1 MTLDELVI
9 KYGVIGGIR
18 YTEPDKINF
27 LNNIGKD
34 FQELGY
40 EVKILRKDYKRF
52 SGINCYIGDVSN
64 AKNLVI
70 ANYDTSKDSFN
81 PDYKYLPFNRKLSE
95 RELNEKSKER
105 AIKIILLG
113 AVIMFLGTM
122 YIPFNESV
130 RRIFVLVITV
140 LMTGMAYIFLK
151 GAPSKVSA
159 NLNTSGV
166 LGLLELAKDK
176 PKDTAFILTDR
187 FFVDNLGDVMVREAL
202 PKTIDNKKVIY
213 LSAIGSGEN
222 TVLAYKEGNLKFAKE
237 IASSNRDLDLF
248 ELDEHGLLASPLKF
262 YDNAVMITVA
272 DKFND
277 LYEIANVASDE
288 DVKISEEKFN
298 SVVSLVRNYLK

>member
-1 MTLDELVI
+1 
-9 KYGVIGGIR
+9 
-18 YTEPDKINF
+18 
-27 LNNIGKD
+27 
-34 FQELGY
+34 
-40 EVKILRKDYKRF
+40 
-52 SGINCYIGDVSN
+52 
-64 AKNLVI
+64 
-70 ANYDTSKDSFN
+70 
-81 PDYKYLPFNRKLSE
+81 
-95 RELNEKSKER
+95 
-105 AIKIILLG
+105 
-113 AVIMFLGTM
+113 MFLGTM

>member
-1 MTLDELVI
+1 MTFDELVI

-18 YTEPDKINF
+18 YSEPDKVNF

-34 FQELGY
+34 FQSLGY

-52 SGINCYIGDVSN
+52 SGINCYIGDVAN

-70 ANYDTSKDSFN
+70 ANYDTCKDSFN

-122 YIPFNESV
+122 YIPFNEAV

-166 LGLLELAKDK
+166 LALLELAKDK

-187 FFVDNLGDVMVREAL
+187 FFVDNLGDLMVREAL
-202 PKTIDNKKVIY
+202 PKTIDSKKVIY
-213 LSAIGSGEN
+213 LSAIGNGEH
-222 TVLAYKEGNLKFAKE
+222 TVLAYKEGNLKFAKD
-237 IASSNRDLDLF
+237 IAKANRDLDLF
-248 ELDEHGLLASPLKF
+248 ALDENGLFNNPLHY

-277 LYEIANVASDE
+277 LYEISNVASDE
-288 DVKISEEKFN
+288 DVKISEDTFN
-298 SVVSLVRNYLK
+298 SVVNLVKNYLK